1 MWGLSV
7 GKLPLMSQVVYF
19 KRAYRIA
26 QRPSICRI
34 FGSRSVYRYV
44 RVVGN
49 GKSDSIRGCEADLA
63 AVSCL
68 NWHFASPKSYHQVPV
83 ETPAGVTAME

>member
-34 FGSRSVYRYV
+34 FGSRPVYRYV

-49 GKSDSIRGCEADLA
+49 GKRYSMRGREPDLVA
-63 AVSCL
+63 ISCL
-68 NWHFASPKSYHQVPV
+68 NWQFASLEYHHRLSD
-83 ETPAGVTAME
+83 